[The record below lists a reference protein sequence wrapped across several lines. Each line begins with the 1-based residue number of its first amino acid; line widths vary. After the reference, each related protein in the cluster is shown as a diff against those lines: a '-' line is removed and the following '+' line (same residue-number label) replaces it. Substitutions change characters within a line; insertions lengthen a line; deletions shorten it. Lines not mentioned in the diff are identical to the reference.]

1 MKPQSLIATNTLGM
15 GARAGEIAACKSDPK
30 GWLEHQIRHPSPLN
44 IEYES
49 APSVDALFADYRDL
63 MIDVRNRRRDDPKAN
78 VFSFRKDIRSHVH
91 NVFWNE
97 INLRQQQAVLSEN
110 SFIERWAWFWFNRF
124 SVSGRNKLL
133 RLSVGAFER
142 EAIRPHIFGQFENM
156 LTASSLNPAMLLYL
170 DNEESI
176 GPNSKLAQKDGGKHN
191 ENLAREILE
200 LHTMGVD
207 SGYGID
213 DITALAMGLTG
224 WSITKT
230 MTGFKTVF
238 RKNAHE
244 PGPVSLLGKTFP
256 HAGNDRIYDMLRLL
270 AGDRATATHIA
281 MSLVQHFIAGEIS
294 EKAVTALRDSFL
306 ETHGDLKQLAIT
318 LINLDEV
325 WQQSDWIFKRPD
337 EYLVSVGRAFPDWD
351 AYFKYELTEN
361 MGQEYLN
368 APGPDGWPQTGE
380 DWMTAESLLIRLSW
394 FRSAAKSIPNW
405 INLDYFIQEALGGYI
420 STNTRAALY
429 RSLPRNE
436 ELTLALLSPEFLRR

>member
-1 MKPQSLIATNTLGM
+1 
-15 GARAGEIAACKSDPK
+15 
-30 GWLEHQIRHPSPLN
+30 
-44 IEYES
+44 
-49 APSVDALFADYRDL
+49 
-63 MIDVRNRRRDDPKAN
+63 
-78 VFSFRKDIRSHVH
+78 
-91 NVFWNE
+91 
-97 INLRQQQAVLSEN
+97 
-110 SFIERWAWFWFNRF
+110 
-124 SVSGRNKLL
+124 
-133 RLSVGAFER
+133 
-142 EAIRPHIFGQFENM
+142 
-156 LTASSLNPAMLLYL
+156 
-170 DNEESI
+170 
-176 GPNSKLAQKDGGKHN
+176 
-191 ENLAREILE
+191 
-200 LHTMGVD
+200 
-207 SGYGID
+207 
-213 DITALAMGLTG
+213 
-224 WSITKT
+224 

-256 HAGNDRIYDMLRLL
+256 HSGNDRIYDMLRLL

-294 EKAVTALRDSFL
+294 EKAVTALRDNFL